1 MAHTF
6 TKNHLHAVFSTKER
20 QKLIEEDFQPRLWKY
35 VTGICQNIDL
45 IPIAA
50 GGRPDHLHLFF
61 SSSAKPQP
69 GRCYAGDQDKFFKV
83 DE

>member
-20 QKLIEEDFQPRLWKY
+20 QKLIAEDFQPRLWKY

-45 IPIAA
+45 IPVAV
-50 GGRPDHLHLFF
+50 GGMPDHLHLLFIF
-61 SSSAKPQP
+61 LQAAVLPMQCESSRQIRQN
-69 GRCYAGDQDKFFKV
+69 G
-83 DE
+83 

>member
-6 TKNHLHAVFSTKER
+6 TKNHLHAVFSTKHR
-20 QKLIEEDFQPRLWKY
+20 QKLIAEDLQPRLWKY

-45 IPIAA
+45 IPVAV
-50 GGRPDHLHLFF
+50 GGMEIICISF
-61 SSSAKPQP
+61 SSSSEPQP
-69 GRCYAGDQDKFFKV
+69 GRCHAGHQNQFFKM